1 MEEKQKGIRKGKQ
14 KARGLRHNHV
24 STCIHVHIDSLTIEC
39 NDNHDHVYVHNNCLT
54 ASIVNNLNC
63 V

>member
-1 MEEKQKGIRKGKQ
+1 MEEKQGESERGSKKQ
-14 KARGLRHNHV
+14 GDCAIIA
-24 STCIHVHIDSLTIEC
+24 CQPVHIDCLTIEC
-39 NDNHDHVYVHNNCLT
+39 NDNHDRVYVHNNCPT